1 LEKTTGELKYM
12 GDLTLENTLWGRVLR
27 AAHPHALINGID
39 TSKAESLEGVVCVLT
54 HRDVPGLNRFGIA
67 KPDMPVL
74 CEDKVRYV
82 GDAVA
87 LVSAE
92 SAEIAERACA
102 LIEVDCEPLPVVDD
116 PERALEPDA
125 PPVHSGGNL
134 MHENQVGKGDIAEGL
149 SEADVVLEHRFR
161 TQMYAHAFLEIEAGS
176 ALCDPDT
183 SEITIWCAGQY
194 PYRDQLQIA
203 RSLAWT
209 PEKIRIV
216 ATPIGG
222 AFGGKDE
229 ITIQIYLA
237 LMAIHH
243 RGRPVKLVLDRGE
256 SMEAGTKRH
265 PFTLDFKLG
274 ARRDGTFTALDVDM
288 VSDTGAYASLGGPVM
303 NLAIE
308 GASGPYLFPHTRI
321 HGRAAY
327 TNNGFSGAFRGFG
340 TTQSCFAQEQMID
353 LMALE
358 LGMDPID
365 LRLKNALR
373 RGDLSAMNHEIW
385 TSIGIRETLEVAKSS
400 RLWRERRAR
409 QAEQSAPLFHGTGV
423 ASEFQATGLG
433 KGIPDFAGAHCD
445 LDADGD
451 FTLRIGG
458 IEMGTG
464 VLTAY
469 CQMAAEVL
477 GIDVERVRV
486 IAGDTGETPD
496 SGTTTASRSIYMIG
510 NAVTRAAKALL
521 ATMQSFVAEH
531 WGSGFTYREG
541 HFGQDGRRVDLREVA
556 QRAKRLDCRLR
567 GEGHFVHPE
576 ADIDLGD
583 GLPHIMYS
591 YCTQMCSVIVDAE
604 TGEVRVDEVLSIP
617 DAGRAINPQ
626 GIEGQ
631 SDGGV
636 VMGASYALLEE
647 VLVKGGR
654 FINANFTNYTLP
666 TAVDC
671 PRRIDTVIVEVP
683 EETHEWG
690 AKGIGETVTVPIC
703 PAILNAIHDAI
714 GIRFFEI
721 PVTPERVVAGIEANP
736 ECKAARA
743 MREAR
748 LV

>member
-1 LEKTTGELKYM
+1 
-12 GDLTLENTLWGRVLR
+12 
-27 AAHPHALINGID
+27 
-39 TSKAESLEGVVCVLT
+39 
-54 HRDVPGLNRFGIA
+54 
-67 KPDMPVL
+67 
-74 CEDKVRYV
+74 
-82 GDAVA
+82 
-87 LVSAE
+87 
-92 SAEIAERACA
+92 
-102 LIEVDCEPLPVVDD
+102 
-116 PERALEPDA
+116 
-125 PPVHSGGNL
+125 
-134 MHENQVGKGDIAEGL
+134 
-149 SEADVVLEHRFR
+149 
-161 TQMYAHAFLEIEAGS
+161 LEIEAGS
-176 ALCDPDT
+176 ALCDPKT
-183 SEITIWCAGQY
+183 NEITIWCAGQY
-194 PYRDQLQIA
+194 PYRDQLQVA
-203 RSLAWT
+203 RSLAWD
-209 PEKIRIV
+209 PLKIRIV
-216 ATPIGG
+216 ASPIGG

-237 LMAIHH
+237 LLAIHH
-243 RGRPVKLVLDRGE
+243 KGRPVKLVLDRDE

-265 PFTLDFKLG
+265 PFVLDFRLG
-274 ARRDGTFTALDVDM
+274 AKRDGTFTALDVDM

-308 GASGPYLFPHTRI
+308 GASGPYVFPNARI

-353 LMALE
+353 LMAQE
-358 LGMDPID
+358 LGMDPIA
-365 LRLKNALR
+365 LRLKNALK
-373 RGDLSAMNHEIW
+373 RGDISAMNHEIW
-385 TSIGIRETLEVAKSS
+385 TSVGIRETLEVAQSS
-400 RLWRERRAR
+400 ALWRER
-409 QAEQSAPLFHGTGV
+409 EQRKTQHRAPLFHGTGV

-445 LDADGD
+445 LDEDGL
-451 FTLRIGG
+451 FTMRIGG

-477 GIDVERVRV
+477 DVDVDRVRIV
-486 IAGDTGETPD
+486 AGDTEETPD

-510 NAVTRAAKALL
+510 NAATRAAKALK
-521 ATMQSFVAEH
+521 ATLESFVAEH
-531 WGSGFTYREG
+531 WGKGYTLRDGKFTENG
-541 HFGQDGRRVDLREVA
+541 NSLSLQDVA
-556 QRAKRLDCRLR
+556 GRAKELGRRLR

-576 ADIDLGD
+576 AEKDFGD

-591 YCTQMCSVIVDAE
+591 YCTQACSVIVDAE

-647 VLVKGGR
+647 VLLDKGR
-654 FINANFTNYTLP
+654 FVNANFTNYTLP

-714 GIRFFEI
+714 GIRFEEI
-721 PVTPERVVAGIEANP
+721 PVTPEKVVAAIEANP
-736 ECKAARA
+736 DCKAARA
-743 MREAR
+743 LREAG
-748 LV
+748 LI